1 MVRISMVREEDYGM
15 LGEGEVVQIETLDE
29 RIGNRRCTGKEKD
42 SYIAKMEANI
52 YQVGKNNSKK
62 DDFIGY
68 MNSLWPYLVIIIFV
82 FFGSL
87 LMGYASAASFPHMA
101 DNLMKEFSSRFAP
114 LRTMSPIY
122 ILIAIFLNNTFVSL
136 VSLVL
141 GIAVGI
147 FPILFI
153 ASNGY
158 FIGMVSYLVSQQK
171 GFIFI
176 LLALLPHGV
185 VELPTIFLS
194 ASIGLRLGHHMFLS
208 LTGRPT
214 EVRGEIKK
222 GLKFYF
228 SLIMPFLFI
237 AAIIETFITPLIL
250 GFI

>member
-1 MVRISMVREEDYGM
+1 MVGISMGREEDYGM

-29 RIGNRRCTGKEKD
+29 RIGNRRYAGKEKD
-42 SYIAKMEANI
+42 SYIAKMEANTC
-52 YQVGKNNSKK
+52 QVGKNNSKK

-68 MNSLWPYLVIIIFV
+68 MSILWPYLVIIIV
-82 FFGSL
+82 IFFGSL

-114 LRTMSPIY
+114 LRTMSSIY

-136 VSLVL
+136 VS
-141 GIAVGI
+141 
-147 FPILFI
+147 
-153 ASNGY
+153 NGY
-158 FIGMVSYLVSQQK
+158 FVGMVSYLVGQQK

-208 LTGRPT
+208 LIGRPT
-214 EVRGEIKK
+214 KVRGEIKK

-228 SLIMPFLFI
+228 TLIMPFLFI
-237 AAIIETFITPLIL
+237 AAMIETFITPLIL

>member
-1 MVRISMVREEDYGM
+1 MVGIIMGRDEDYGM
-15 LGEGEVVQIETLDE
+15 RGEGGVVQIETLDE
-29 RIGNRRCTGKEKD
+29 RIENGRYAGNEEN
-42 SYIAKMEANI
+42 SYIDKTEANTF
-52 YQVGKNNSKK
+52 QVCRNNSKK

-68 MNSLWPYLVIIIFV
+68 MNILWPYLILIIFV

-87 LMGYASAASFPHMA
+87 LAGYASAASFPHMA
-101 DNLMKEFSSRFAP
+101 DNLMKNFSSRFAP

-122 ILIAIFLNNTFVSL
+122 ILITIFLNNTFLSL

-147 FPILFI
+147 FPMLFI

-158 FIGMVSYLVSQQK
+158 FVGMISYLVGQQK
-171 GFIFI
+171 GFVFI

-185 VELPTIFLS
+185 VELPTVFLS
-194 ASIGLRLGHHMFLS
+194 ASIGLRLGHHVFLS
-208 LTGRPT
+208 LIGKPT
-214 EVRGEIKK
+214 EVREEIKN

-237 AAIIETFITPLIL
+237 AAIIETFITPRIL
-250 GFI
+250 SFI